1 METTEKKEGGGQAG
15 QRRRQ
20 RGQSC
25 AAVVETVEELHTPA
39 ALSKAVE
46 GSGG

>member
-1 METTEKKEGGGQAG
+1 METAEKKEGEGQAG

-25 AAVVETVEELHTPA
+25 AVVKTAEGLHPPA
-39 ALSKAVE
+39 ALSMASK